1 MSQNF
6 TEEQIQIRDLVR
18 NFVKKE
24 IPHEVAI
31 HWDEAN
37 KHPTELVNKMRSE
50 LGLNGIIIPEEYG
63 GMGYGSMEQCILM
76 EELTRGCLGIS
87 LCFNYTGLGLL
98 PLLKGA
104 TKEQLKKWLPPIASG
119 EHGVSFCLS
128 EPGAGSDVPGMAT
141 RAEKKGAKWII
152 NGAKQWITG
161 ASDAKYFT
169 VFAYT
174 DRNRGTR
181 GVSCFYV
188 PRDSKGLIVGK
199 KEDKLGI
206 RASSTHQV
214 IFEDCEVSEENL
226 VGKENLGFV
235 YALQTLNSSRPYVA
249 IMGVGVAQAA
259 MDHAARYARQ
269 REQFG
274 VKISTFQA
282 VQHMLADMSI
292 GVETA
297 REISYKAAR
306 MVDTNDPNLPKFSAI
321 AKAYS
326 SEMAMRVTTDAVQIF
341 GGYGYTKEYP
351 VEKLMRDAK
360 ILCIFE
366 GTTQI
371 QKNEIAAYVIKE
383 SASSANN

>member
-1 MSQNF
+1 MYQPF
-6 TEEQIQIRDLVR
+6 TEQQLEIRNLVR

-24 IPHEVAI
+24 ITHEVAI
-31 HWDEAN
+31 YWDEQN
-37 KHPTELVNKMRSE
+37 KAPVELLAKMRNE
-50 LGLNGIIIPEEYG
+50 LGINGLVIPEEYG
-63 GMGYGSMEQCILM
+63 GWGMGAVEQCLAI
-76 EELTRGCLGIS
+76 EEMSRGCLGIA
-87 LCFNYTGLGLL
+87 LGFAYTGLGML

-104 TKEQLKKWLPPIASG
+104 TDEQKKKWLPPIADG
-119 EHGVSFCLS
+119 THGVSFCLS
-128 EPGAGSDVPGMAT
+128 EPGAGSDVPGMST
-141 RAEKKGAKWII
+141 RAEKKGDKWII

-161 ASDAKYFT
+161 GGLADYFT

-188 PRDSKGLIVGK
+188 PKDAPGLTVGK

-206 RASSTHQV
+206 RSSDTRQI
-214 IFEDCEVSEENL
+214 IFEDCEVGEDAL
-226 VGKENLGFV
+226 VGKENMGFI
-235 YALQTLNSSRPYVA
+235 YALQTLNASRPFVA
-249 IMGVGVAQAA
+249 VMGVGLSQACLDYA
-259 MDHAARYARQ
+259 SRYTRE

-274 VKISTFQA
+274 TKISTFQA

-292 GVETA
+292 KLETS
-297 REISYKAAR
+297 REIAYKAAR
-306 MVDTNDPNLPKFSAI
+306 MSDANDPNLPKYSAI
-321 AKAYS
+321 AKAYC
-326 SEMAMRVTTDAVQIF
+326 SEMAMQNSLDAVQIF

-383 SASSANN
+383 TASGSK

>member
-1 MSQNF
+1 MYQPF
-6 TEEQIQIRDLVR
+6 TEQQLEIRDLFR

-24 IPHEVAI
+24 ITHEVAI
-31 HWDEAN
+31 HWDEEN
-37 KHPTELVNKMRSE
+37 KAPVELLAKMRKE
-50 LGLNGIIIPEEYG
+50 LGISGLVIPEEYG
-63 GMGYGSMEQCILM
+63 GLGMGAVEQCLAI
-76 EELTRGCLGIS
+76 EELSRGCLGIA
-87 LCFNYTGLGLL
+87 LGVAYTGLGML

-104 TKEQLKKWLPPIASG
+104 THEQKLKWLPSIADGSV
-119 EHGVSFCLS
+119 GVAFCLS
-128 EPGAGSDVPGMAT
+128 EPGAGSDVPGMTT
-141 RAEKKGAKWII
+141 RAEKKGNKWII

-161 ASDAKYFT
+161 GGLADYFT

-188 PRDSKGLIVGK
+188 HKDSPGLIVGK

-206 RASSTHQV
+206 RSSDTRQIV
-214 IFEDCEVSEENL
+214 FEDCEVGEDML
-226 VGKENLGFV
+226 VGKENMGFI
-235 YALQTLNSSRPYVA
+235 YALQTLNASRPFVA
-249 IMGVGVAQAA
+249 VMGVGLSQAC
-259 MDHAARYARQ
+259 MDYASRYARE

-274 VKISTFQA
+274 TKISTFQA

-292 GVETA
+292 KLETS
-297 REISYKAAR
+297 REIAYKAAR
-306 MVDTNDPNLPKFSAI
+306 MSDSNDPNLPKYSAI
-321 AKAYS
+321 AKAYC
-326 SEMAMRVTTDAVQIF
+326 SEMAMQNSLDAVQIF

-383 SASSANN
+383 AASGAK